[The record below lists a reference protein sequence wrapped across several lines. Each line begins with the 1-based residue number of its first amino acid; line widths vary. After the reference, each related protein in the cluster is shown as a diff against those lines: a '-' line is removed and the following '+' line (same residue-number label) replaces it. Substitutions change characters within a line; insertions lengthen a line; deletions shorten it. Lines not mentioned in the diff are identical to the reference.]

1 MIARDKILHLALG
14 CLAAAVAYLALIV
27 HSTFGL
33 GPMLAFITTV
43 VGIGYEA
50 QQRFR
55 REGQVEALDAI
66 ATAAPGWLA
75 WGILWI
81 YPKLSA

>member
-1 MIARDKILHLALG
+1 MTIPRDKLLHLALG

-50 QQRFR
+50 QQRIR
-55 REGQVEALDAI
+55 REGRVEALDAL

-75 WGILWI
+75 WAF
-81 YPKLSA
+81 LSI